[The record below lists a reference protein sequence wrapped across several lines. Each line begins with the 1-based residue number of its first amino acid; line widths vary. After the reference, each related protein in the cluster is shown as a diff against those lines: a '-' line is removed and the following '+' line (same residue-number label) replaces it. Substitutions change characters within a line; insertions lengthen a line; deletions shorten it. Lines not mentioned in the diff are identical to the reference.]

1 MNLMIVFLVTGLILA
16 NQAAF
21 SLTKNNLT
29 VIYSDGFTESYQLEL
44 DSGTSHLLSQGYSWM
59 RDDFSRYNLV
69 GYSIDGG
76 DIVLVERHP
85 QGNFSIKIPMDKP
98 HSVMF
103 YAVVQFPLVLT
114 GISDYEFDP
123 KSPTGDGWFDA
134 GTDIRV
140 VFPGTIQT
148 SDGTRQVFLS
158 WALDNNTVNLIKE
171 GSTEMPTETVSM
183 TSFHKIEFFSKT
195 QHKVDVLSD
204 LGEPY
209 GSGWYDL
216 GSFVSIGVKT
226 NDVFGNVFDGWEGKG
241 VEFAENPAAILVD
254 SPKKITATWRID
266 YSIIGAPTIIVSA
279 VILAIM
285 YVKLIQKA
293 RSQSSQKT
301 ISFAKHSGSPDQY
314 DSEIAMFLAGEAIA
328 KLDSYLSTGLV
339 DQERYLRLKEAI
351 SKI

>member
-1 MNLMIVFLVTGLILA
+1 MKLMMVFLVTGLILA
-16 NQAAF
+16 NQDAF

-29 VIYSDGFTESYQLEL
+29 VRYSDGLTESYQLEL
-44 DSGTSHLLSQGYSWM
+44 DSGTPYLLSQDYSWT
-59 RDDFSRYNLV
+59 RDDFSRFNLV
-69 GYSIDGG
+69 GYSIDG
-76 DIVLVERHP
+76 DNIVLVERHS

-140 VFPGTIQT
+140 VFPEAIQT
-148 SDGTRQVFLS
+148 SDGTRQTFIS
-158 WALDNNTVNLIKE
+158 WALDNNDANLIKE
-171 GSTEMPTETVSM
+171 GSTKMATEPVSM
-183 TSFHKIEFFSKT
+183 TDFHKIEFFSKT
-195 QHKVDVLSD
+195 QHRVDVLSD

-209 GSGWYDL
+209 GSGWYDK
-216 GSFVSIGVKT
+216 GSFALIGVKT
-226 NDVFGNVFDGWEGKG
+226 DGVFGNVFDGWEGPG

-254 SPKKITATWRID
+254 SPKQIKATWSVD
-266 YSIIGAPTIIVSA
+266 YSSIGAPMIIVSA

-285 YVKLIQKA
+285 YAKLIQKA
-293 RSQSSQKT
+293 RVQASQKT
-301 ISFAKHSGSPDQY
+301 ILFAKHSGQSDKY
-314 DSEIAMFLAGEAIA
+314 DSEIARFLADESIA
-328 KLDSYLSTGLV
+328 KLDSYLSAGLI
-339 DQERYLRLKEAI
+339 DQVRYMRLKEAI